1 MPNKPARY
9 GIKIFV
15 LADSRTYYTAEMEI
29 YAGKQNAGPFD
40 VSNKPLDLVK
50 RMVESIKDSHRNVV
64 MDNWFTSF
72 PLITE
77 LYENYGLTVLGTL
90 RKNKPEIPPVFTS
103 TKGREPKSTYFGFQ
117 PNCTLLS
124 YAPKKGKVV
133 LLVSTMHHDATI
145 DPDTGDKF
153 KPNMIT
159 DYNMYKCGVDVVDEM
174 CGTYSISRVSKRWP
188 LTIFFGLMNV
198 GAINAYVIYNA
209 NMKRL
214 QKETVER
221 RHFLKDLALGLVMPQ
236 IQKRSSITTLPRFIR
251 KPVASQ
257 SQSIHSDRRCHS
269 EGENVE
275 VVKDLVHC
283 NVHVKRASRKLV
295 KRLAV
300 TKIERALHQ
309 KMVQIGVKLS
319 KCRNKVKKQAIKI
332 KALQNITTNPQFL
345 ETLDKMSSTSK
356 ILTLLQFR
364 EHKKEVKGRR
374 FTLEEKILALT
385 ILKQSPKGYRFLR
398 KIFILPSRQILIKLI
413 HMPDINAG
421 INKNLMAQVQK
432 ATHKMKPEH
441 KLCVVLFDEMSL
453 KPNVAYNERKD
464 RVSGFV
470 TNGQETL
477 PEYADHAQVFMI
489 RGLLKNFKQPV
500 AYTFSQSSTK
510 GPELAKQLKAVIT
523 ELQIAGLNVV
533 ATVCDQGTNNV
544 NCIKYLLQETRVADV
559 SACHFGGR
567 GLDSRI
573 SQAWMSVFLCT
584 LCHVIIEKGIISEDA
599 QSTADVLL
607 FFDTLFDSVNGSY
620 GKRKKHSKPLLGPA
634 TPNSDPIEN
643 FFGSIRSQGC
653 RNVNPTPDGFEAAF
667 SSLLINS
674 LTSVHAAGANCE
686 VDDCH
691 TLHKVLITSGGCKE
705 QINCDLSEI
714 PDIEFTPLEDKSD
727 PRIVGGLQYVSG
739 YYIKITKKKVFKG
752 CNECKKDLMS
762 NQKPEYLKYREYAN
776 KKWLCSPSN
785 SLLNC
790 VSNLQ
795 DTNYATIKTCLEKNH
810 LKEFIKTVIFMHIQ
824 FDWINVN
831 YTKKK

>member
-1 MPNKPARY
+1 MSNRKCCVPGCANS
-9 GIKIFV
+9 
-15 LADSRTYYTAEMEI
+15 LDT
-29 YAGKQNAGPFD
+29 AGPGNFHKFP
-40 VSNKPLDLVK
+40 NPVK
-50 RMVESIKDSHRNVV
+50 DRQLFNTWVYSIGGDI
-64 MDNWFTSF
+64 
-72 PLITE
+72 LQ
-77 LYENYGLTVLGTL
+77 LENNHIFKYRRVCH
-90 RKNKPEIPPVFTS
+90 VHF
-103 TKGREPKSTYFGFQ
+103 EPKYWCR
-117 PNCTLLS
+117 NNRL
-124 YAPKKGKVV
+124 AKGAVPTKNMPEPVPPHIYPQ
-133 LLVSTMHHDATI
+133 SSNI
-145 DPDTGDKF
+145 D
-153 KPNMIT
+153 
-159 DYNMYKCGVDVVDEM
+159 VQ
-174 CGTYSISRVSKRWP
+174 
-188 LTIFFGLMNV
+188 
-198 GAINAYVIYNA
+198 
-209 NMKRL
+209 MKENL
-214 QKETVER
+214 E
-221 RHFLKDLALGLVMPQ
+221 
-236 IQKRSSITTLPRFIR
+236 
-251 KPVASQ
+251 PVASQ

-295 KRLAV
+295 KRVAV
-300 TKIERALHQ
+300 TKTERALHQ
-309 KMVQIGVKLS
+309 KMLQIGVKLS

-413 HMPDINAG
+413 HMADINAG

-500 AYTFSQSSTK
+500 AYTFSQSATK

-544 NCIKYLLQETRVADV
+544 NCIKYLLQETR
-559 SACHFGGR
+559 
-567 GLDSRI
+567 
-573 SQAWMSVFLCT
+573 
-584 LCHVIIEKGIISEDA
+584 EKGIISEDA

-634 TPNSDPIEN
+634 TPNS
-643 FFGSIRSQGC
+643 
-653 RNVNPTPDGFEAAF
+653 VHHKTWTEA
-667 SSLLINS
+667 
-674 LTSVHAAGANCE
+674 
-686 VDDCH
+686 
-691 TLHKVLITSGGCKE
+691 
-705 QINCDLSEI
+705 
-714 PDIEFTPLEDKSD
+714 
-727 PRIVGGLQYVSG
+727 
-739 YYIKITKKKVFKG
+739 KIF
-752 CNECKKDLMS
+752 
-762 NQKPEYLKYREYAN
+762 
-776 KKWLCSPSN
+776 
-785 SLLNC
+785 
-790 VSNLQ
+790 
-795 DTNYATIKTCLEKNH
+795 
-810 LKEFIKTVIFMHIQ
+810 
-824 FDWINVN
+824 
-831 YTKKK
+831 